1 MLGGARRRR
10 RLRGTVTVGVG
21 DLVHVHEGGEEVVLG
36 AYLVQAA
43 PTPLPRSSEKRNA
56 TSDLARRW
64 WAARGGEGS
73 SRLTTVFLLP
83 KKGGGGG
90 SSSSSQW
97 KVEATCDR
105 RFFRTRR
112 SLLLAMRTDCPF

>member
-64 WAARGGEGS
+64 WAARGRGGLEPLDNSFPFAEKKEAAAAAAGGKWKPLATDGFSVHAARFS
-73 SRLTTVFLLP
+73 SP
-83 KKGGGGG
+83 
-90 SSSSSQW
+90 
-97 KVEATCDR
+97 
-105 RFFRTRR
+105 
-112 SLLLAMRTDCPF
+112 